1 MMRSRVSWHADDFVS
16 KISPHLQFIRSLL
29 MSLSPDAPLEFR
41 DDSETGPYTRVYI
54 HDACQQGTA
63 VGDSSFT
70 HVVNPFRVVTASI
83 CAKCDAVS
91 LKSLRWEDTG
101 ETVAAFRSR
110 MWRLT
115 PVYVKLI
122 HFLLIPGLLGL
133 LGAAAVP
140 GDVIEGSALWIARAA
155 CFAGVYLV
163 MLLIL
168 WITPLAGMAPA
179 MCGMKYHKYR

>member
-1 MMRSRVSWHADDFVS
+1 
-16 KISPHLQFIRSLL
+16 
-29 MSLSPDAPLEFR
+29 
-41 DDSETGPYTRVYI
+41 
-54 HDACQQGTA
+54 
-63 VGDSSFT
+63 
-70 HVVNPFRVVTASI
+70 VVNPFRVVTASI

-110 MWRLT
+110 MWRMT